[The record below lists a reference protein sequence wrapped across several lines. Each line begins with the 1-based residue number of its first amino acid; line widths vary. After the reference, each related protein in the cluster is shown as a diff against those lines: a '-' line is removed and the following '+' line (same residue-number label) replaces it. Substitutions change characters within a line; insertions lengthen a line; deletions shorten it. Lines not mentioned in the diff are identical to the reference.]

1 MTGAEKIKQ
10 KIIDDAKSIA
20 QQNIDNAR
28 KEASSIMK
36 QAVEDAKLKQEE
48 LLAKA
53 DQGATDTIKKMIAV
67 AQLEARKSKLA
78 AKQRMV
84 ELAFNKA
91 IEKMVSLP
99 DNQYQQLLEELVSES
114 TKDGNEEILL
124 SATDKAKMNVD
135 FVNNINSLLV
145 KKGIKGAMK
154 LSESTAD
161 ILGGFILSKG
171 NVEMN
176 HSFET
181 ITKMKRDE
189 LETDVVKILF

>member
-1 MTGAEKIKQ
+1 
-10 KIIDDAKSIA
+10 
-20 QQNIDNAR
+20 
-28 KEASSIMK
+28 MK

-145 KKGIKGAMK
+145 RNN
-154 LSESTAD
+154 
-161 ILGGFILSKG
+161 F
-171 NVEMN
+171 V
-176 HSFET
+176 
-181 ITKMKRDE
+181 
-189 LETDVVKILF
+189 